1 MASPRSLRL
10 ARASTRLAAD
20 PLRSE
25 GACSRPL
32 PRLSSSET
40 PAKDYNR
47 KLSNLLHVA
56 ASAANLQR
64 RLVQRLQCT
73 AAKASCTRSG
83 FECYRYHANMAN
95 FRSLHL

>member
-1 MASPRSLRL
+1 MAGPPSPRL

-25 GACSRPL
+25 GACRRPL

-47 KLSNLLHVA
+47 KLRGLLHAGCICSEYTA
-56 ASAANLQR
+56 ASPPKVVMHSSQSLQYR
-64 RLVQRLQCT
+64 
-73 AAKASCTRSG
+73 SDFERSG
-83 FECYRYHANMAN
+83 YHANMAN
-95 FRSLHL
+95 FRSLHM